1 VRQIRLRDLGGL
13 IIIDFIDMEREEHR
27 QQVYKA
33 LRRALVEDKART
45 NVLEISELGLVEMTR
60 KRVRQDL
67 RSLFATQ
74 CPTCKGS
81 GTVKS
86 DAALAAEIARKV
98 HGVAAEGGG
107 RDLLVRAHADLVRY
121 FEAEGRE
128 GLEQLQSLVG
138 RKVLIQVGG
147 PGQSREEYDVVAR

>member
-1 VRQIRLRDLGGL
+1 MGRG
-13 IIIDFIDMEREEHR
+13 ERR

-33 LRRALVEDKART
+33 LRRALAEDKART

-107 RDLLVRAHADLVRY
+107 RDLVVRAHADLVRY

-128 GLEQLQSLVG
+128 ARARGG
-138 RKVLIQVGG
+138 RGG
-147 PGQSREEYDVVAR
+147 GGRGRGGGAPAAASRRSRASPRSFPTPNRSRGTA